1 MSLDRTQAPPF
12 TLSTDY
18 SILQPEV
25 LTLRTGQPLYTF
37 RGLQQNVVKLELTF
51 EAGKWYEPSSG
62 TSYFTAQMI
71 RKGTATRTSFAIAES
86 LDRLGAHLEIQPGF
100 DSVTVTLFVLSKNL
114 FPAMD
119 ILLDILQKP
128 VFPEEE
134 LRQEKEIFV
143 QNLRVNNEKSSVVAS
158 RELRKSIYG
167 KDHPYGNSTEEADVA
182 ALDSEQLRRYFQT
195 RFQLHSAYFLGPVN
209 DADLRRLADLLSLPV
224 AGTPGNL
231 QPSIVPGV
239 SQRIAKAGSVQ
250 TSLRLGRRCLPK
262 RDNPDYYEAVMVN
275 HLLGGFFGSRLMK
288 NIREEKGL
296 TYGIHSAMHHFRRD
310 SFWLV
315 SAEVNQQNVHAALD
329 EIRKEIR
336 ALQEIP
342 VSLDELTVARN
353 YFIGSWQSDNSTLFA
368 IAEKIRN
375 IHDFRLPEDYYS
387 RFLTHLRQM
396 TPNDVLRAA
405 RTHFSAEDLV
415 EIQVG

>member
-12 TLSTDY
+12 TLSADY
-18 SILQPEV
+18 SISQPEV
-25 LTLRTGQPLYTF
+25 LTLRTGQPLYAF
-37 RGLQQNVVKLELTF
+37 RGLQQNVAKLELTF

-62 TSYFTAQMI
+62 TSYFTAQLI

-119 ILLDILQKP
+119 ILLDILQQP

-209 DADLRRLADLLSLPV
+209 DADLRRLTDRLSLPV
-224 AGTPGNL
+224 TDTSANL
-231 QPSIVPGV
+231 EPSIVPGV

-250 TSLRLGRRCLPK
+250 VSLRLGRRCIPK
-262 RDNPDYYEAVMVN
+262 HDDASYYEAVMVN
-275 HLLGGFFGSRLMK
+275 HVLGGFFGSRLMK

-315 SAEVNQQNVHAALD
+315 SAEVNQQNAQAALD

-336 ALQEIP
+336 ALQEAP
-342 VSLDELTVARN
+342 VSEDELTVARN
-353 YFIGSWQSDNSTLFA
+353 YFIGSWQSDNATLFA
-368 IAEKIRN
+368 VAEKIRSLN
-375 IHDFRLPEDYYS
+375 EFGLPADYYARMFDHLMAMTPVDVQAAARKHFRLDELLEV
-387 RFLTHLRQM
+387 R
-396 TPNDVLRAA
+396 
-405 RTHFSAEDLV
+405 
-415 EIQVG
+415 VG